1 MENNELIEINVSKLI
16 PAKKWR
22 VIRLLTK
29 VNEFPGYMPN
39 VKEVTVLEKIH
50 NTIKTKWKIQV
61 DSIPMSWTEVDT
73 LNLTHN
79 QILFKASE
87 GDLHE
92 FKGSWKFQDDPQGT
106 LVTVNVSLKVD
117 IPAIKEFAESYIK
130 KLLTKNFEAML
141 EAIEKKI
148 ISLRYD
154 SYKHGNIDKVAGFGI
169 IAHPYDFSHLE
180 KCFKTLNPNFN
191 VSSPEFVSQLFHV
204 SPSFKLYDINDF
216 RSRTGESVNGSFM
229 IATFIPDMM
238 EKDIWSVFSKVV
250 RACKIAEKH
259 GIGIVTLGGFTSI
272 VAERIGQ
279 EISREVDIA
288 VTSGNTYTA
297 AMAIDGV
304 LKAADLVN
312 LDISKSTLAIIGGTG
327 DIGSACARFFT
338 DTVKNLVIT
347 GRTKSHLSKLSAELK
362 KKKKARV
369 TISLDN
375 KKAVEGADI
384 IISAA
389 SATAP
394 ILQVEWFKPGAII
407 CDVGYP
413 KNISH
418 APTQRN
424 DIFVFSGGLA
434 KSPTPIAF
442 PLDFGLPS
450 PHVIYGCFAEGII
463 LALEK
468 RFENY
473 SFGRG
478 NITIE
483 KIEEI
488 RNLGKK
494 HGFEVADFYWGDTL
508 IDNQLIERMQSII
521 HENKTHLTKKT
532 G

>member
-1 MENNELIEINVSKLI
+1 MQNNDLIEISVSKLI

-29 VNEFPGYMPN
+29 VNEFPSYMPN
-39 VKEVTVLEKIH
+39 VKEATVLEKVH
-50 NTIKTKWKIQV
+50 NTIKTRWKIQV
-61 DSIPMSWTEVDT
+61 DSVPISWTEVDT
-73 LNLTHN
+73 LKLTHN
-79 QILFKASE
+79 EISFHSTE
-87 GDLHE
+87 GDLQE
-92 FKGSWKFQDDPQGT
+92 FKGAWNFQDDPQGT
-106 LVTVNVSLKVD
+106 IVSVNVSLKID

-180 KCFKTLNPNFN
+180 KCFKMLNPGYS

-204 SPSFKLYDINDF
+204 SPSFKLYDINAF
-216 RSRTGESVNGSFM
+216 KSQTGETVNGSFM

-279 EISREVDIA
+279 EVASEVDIA
-288 VTSGNTYTA
+288 VTSGNTFTA
-297 AMAIDGV
+297 AMAVDGV
-304 LKAADLVN
+304 NKAADLVG
-312 LDISKSTLAIIGGTG
+312 LDIGKSTLTIIGGTG
-327 DIGSACARFFT
+327 DIGSACARVFAGK
-338 DTVKNLVIT
+338 VKNLIIT
-347 GRTKSHLSKLSAELK
+347 GRTKSHLSNLSAELK
-362 KKKKARV
+362 RTKKARV
-369 TISLDN
+369 TASLDN
-375 KKAVEGADI
+375 KKAVQGADI
-384 IISAA
+384 IIAVA
-389 SATAP
+389 SATTP
-394 ILQVEWFKPGAII
+394 ILEIDWFKPGALV

-434 KSPTPIAF
+434 KSPTPVSF
-442 PLDFGLPS
+442 PIDFSLPS
-450 PHVIYGCFAEGII
+450 PQVIYGCFAEGII

-478 NITIE
+478 NITTE
-483 KIEEI
+483 KIDEI
-488 RNLGKK
+488 RALGKK
-494 HGFEVADFYWGDTL
+494 HGFVVADFYWGDTL
-508 IDNQLIERMQSII
+508 IDASLIERIQSIV
-521 HENKTHLTKKT
+521 HENKTHRAQKA
-532 G
+532 